1 MKRQHVAN
9 TAAYAIAITFALL
22 LGLSL
27 ELRVSAFGEP
37 DLLTRRIK
45 ATAIKGETI
54 DQVLGRLP
62 EYGIPAGIEVGD
74 EKLTPRRQ
82 INLDLPET
90 NLKDFLD
97 SVVAKDPRYT
107 WKVEGGVVH
116 LWPVKGRDTLVTS
129 LLDVKVSHFAI
140 IGDSSRYA
148 IFNDIMNLPEIR
160 SQLVIA
166 GVDPLIFLNS
176 GSMRRLGKETT
187 FSETNVTL
195 RELLDKIVV
204 QTEIK
209 QWVIIRW
216 GKNNEYITLR
226 SG

>member
-1 MKRQHVAN
+1 
-9 TAAYAIAITFALL
+9 
-22 LGLSL
+22 
-27 ELRVSAFGEP
+27 VSAAEEP
-37 DLLTRRIK
+37 YLLTRRIK
-45 ATAIKGETI
+45 ATVIKGESI
-54 DQVLGRLP
+54 DQVLGRLT
-62 EYGIPAGIEVGD
+62 EYGIPVGIEVGD
-74 EKLTPRRQ
+74 DKLSPRCELS
-82 INLDLPET
+82 LDLPET

-97 SVVAKDPRYT
+97 SLIAKDPRYT
-107 WKVEGGVVH
+107 WKLEGGVIH
-116 LWPVKGRDTLVTS
+116 LWPVKGRDTLVTN
-129 LLDVKVSHFAI
+129 LLDVKLSHFAI

-166 GVDPLIFLNS
+166 GVDPLIFLNG

-195 RELLDKIVV
+195 RELLDRIVV

-209 QWVIIRW
+209 QWIIVRW
-216 GKNNEYITLR
+216 GKNGEYITLT